1 MSCFLQGI
9 ASPSSI
15 QQKRRG
21 STTPDALTDTECYRA
36 ADCAFQTLEDFWLLQ
51 GDASVQQWNL
61 WHSVQ
66 PLVSHPVRCHIYGRV
81 KLCQSQRRC
90 QQLVGRHALCP
101 VEPLHVLS
109 SCSQVRLHSSSHSA
123 VIGPCSAFLLAH
135 DMMLGTHSVCIM
147 LV

>member
-1 MSCFLQGI
+1 MLCFLQGI

-15 QQKRRG
+15 QRKRG

-36 ADCAFQTLEDFWLLQ
+36 ADCALNPLEDFWLLQ
-51 GDASVQQWNL
+51 GNASVQQWNL
-61 WHSVQ
+61 RHSVQ
-66 PLVSHPVRCHIYGRV
+66 PSVSHPVRCHIYGRV

-101 VEPLHVLS
+101 VEPLLVLS
-109 SCSQVRLHSSSHSA
+109 SCSQVRLHRSSHSA
-123 VIGPCSAFLLAH
+123 VIRSCSGFLLAH